1 MQKREALERTFSP
14 IIDATEKSTDIIKKH
29 LQPIETE
36 LKTINKREQVAVKK
50 QIWDESEK
58 KGAMDYYS
66 NNVSEGKL
74 DKYFGVYKI
83 NDRYDR

>member
-1 MQKREALERTFSP
+1 MQS
-14 IIDATEKSTDIIKKH
+14 
-29 LQPIETE
+29 IETK

-58 KGAMDYYS
+58 KGAIDYYT
-66 NNVSEGKL
+66 NNVSEGIL

-83 NDRYDR
+83 NDRYVRCICKEKRTNGKIS